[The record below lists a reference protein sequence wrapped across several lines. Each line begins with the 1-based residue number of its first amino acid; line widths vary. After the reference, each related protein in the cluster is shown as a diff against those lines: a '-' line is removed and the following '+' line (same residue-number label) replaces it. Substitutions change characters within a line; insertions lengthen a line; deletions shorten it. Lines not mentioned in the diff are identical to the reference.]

1 MLEDLPW
8 RLFAGNGPRLDVAS
22 SVELP
27 PQGCAVAVRVADGHG
42 AGVRVEL
49 TRRGI
54 GSQAPLA
61 GEGERVHFMAS
72 MTTLR
77 PLSANLAD
85 QRPTLPR
92 PATFEELAA
101 LPDECIDVATGAAL
115 IARDTYGTLD
125 VDRTIA
131 RFDDMAAPL
140 IPRNLAALPPAEQA
154 AAVSL
159 HLYEHLGFRGNE
171 QDYYDPKNSLL
182 PDVLDRRLGI
192 PITLAL
198 VYCEVARRVGVSA
211 RGVSFPGH
219 FLVRVDSP
227 GRDDAP
233 VAVDPFFGGR
243 RLDDAG
249 LQTLLKRAAPS
260 QEVSLAEHLAPA
272 SARAILVRMLINLK
286 WIHATRGDFARSLLA
301 LDRII
306 SLTPDSAP
314 ALRERGLLAARLGAV
329 EAARADLSRLLELV
343 PQAPDAGS
351 IRQRLE
357 ELRAKTSVLN

>member
-1 MLEDLPW
+1 L
-8 RLFAGNGPRLDVAS
+8 
-22 SVELP
+22 
-27 PQGCAVAVRVADGHG
+27 
-42 AGVRVEL
+42 
-49 TRRGI
+49 
-54 GSQAPLA
+54 LA
-61 GEGERVHFMAS
+61 GDRKTVHFIEW
-72 MTTLR
+72 MTILR
-77 PLSANLAD
+77 PLSAVLVD
-85 QRPTLPR
+85 QLPALER
-92 PATFEELAA
+92 PATFEQLAA
-101 LPDECIDVATGAAL
+101 LPDECVDVAIGAVL
-115 IARDTYGTLD
+115 IARDTYATLD

-140 IPRNLAALPPAEQA
+140 AARNLNALPPGEQA
-154 AAVSL
+154 TALSV
-159 HLYEHLGFRGNE
+159 HMYEHLGFRGNE

-192 PITLAL
+192 PITLAV
-198 VYCEVARRVGVSA
+198 VYCEIARRVGVRA

-219 FLVRVDSP
+219 FLVRVDP
-227 GRDDAP
+227 PARDGTCADDAP

-243 RLDDAG
+243 QLDEAG

-260 QEVSLAEHLAPA
+260 QKVSLEEHLAPA
-272 SARAILVRMLINLK
+272 SARTILVRMLINLK
-286 WIHATRGDFARSLLA
+286 WIHATRGDFARALLA

-306 SLTPDSAP
+306 SLTPDSVP